1 MSEKSARQ
9 IRRVVNTLK
18 QDRKETARDLI
29 LELEKAPFKYRFL
42 FAMKLIFHR
51 KK

>member
-1 MSEKSARQ
+1 MSERSLRRY
-9 IRRVVNTLK
+9 RRVMKTLQ

-29 LELEKAPFKYRFL
+29 KELENAPFKYRFL